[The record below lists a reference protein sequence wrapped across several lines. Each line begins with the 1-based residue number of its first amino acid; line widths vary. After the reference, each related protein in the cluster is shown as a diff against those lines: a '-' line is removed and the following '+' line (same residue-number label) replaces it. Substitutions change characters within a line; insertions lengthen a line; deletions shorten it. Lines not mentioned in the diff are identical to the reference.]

1 MAVPGRDAEDIW
13 NFGTGIIERL
23 GGRAYGACPSGVFAP
38 DTEKPLEEN
47 SEREGESRCMID
59 ELGGDLSS

>member
-47 SEREGESRCMID
+47 SKRERERAVA
-59 ELGGDLSS
+59 